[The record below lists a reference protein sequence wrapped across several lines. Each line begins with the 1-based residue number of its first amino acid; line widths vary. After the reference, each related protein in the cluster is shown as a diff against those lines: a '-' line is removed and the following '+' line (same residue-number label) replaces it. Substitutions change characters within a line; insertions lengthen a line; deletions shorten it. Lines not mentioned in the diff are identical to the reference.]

1 MRNDGRASRFKFGS
15 KLAPLLRAF
24 LLDKNARGFSYK
36 REVFHLQQLDRFLVR
51 ARLKEA
57 ALPRRLVERWLS
69 STLHRRPSTH
79 RKRVVFVRQLATFL
93 RLHGR
98 PAYWPLLPL
107 KPRKEHRSAAR
118 IFSRDEMRSIL
129 QAADRLPYV
138 LRSPKRHL
146 VMPELFR
153 LLYGCGLRVGE
164 ALRLTVADVDLSEGV
179 LKIEQGKF
187 RRDRLVP
194 LAPALRRRLQKYCKS
209 LGPRKPLDI
218 LFPSPRGGGQYNIGS
233 IYSAFRKLLKAC
245 GIAHGG
251 RGRGPRLHEIRHTM
265 AVHRLEAW
273 YRAGDDLN
281 AKLPL
286 LATYLGHRTTVG
298 TAAYLQLT
306 QALFTDVVMR
316 LESVVGSVIPERIKP

>member
-1 MRNDGRASRFKFGS
+1 MEIDRSLSRLEFRS
-15 KLAPLLRAF
+15 KLASLLRAF
-24 LLDKNARGFSYK
+24 VLDKNARGFSYR
-36 REVFHLQQLDRFLVR
+36 REVFHLRQLDGFLVR
-51 ARLKEA
+51 ARLKKT
-57 ALPRRLVERWLS
+57 ALPQNLVERWLS
-69 STLHRRPSTH
+69 STLRRKPSTH
-79 RKRVVFVRQLATFL
+79 RKRVVVIRQLATFL
-93 RLHGR
+93 QLQGR
-98 PAYWPLLPL
+98 PAYLPVLPL

-118 IFSRDEMRSIL
+118 IFSRDEIRSIL

-146 VMPELFR
+146 MMPEIFR
-153 LLYGCGLRVGE
+153 VLYGCGLRVGE

-194 LAPALRRRLQKYCKS
+194 LAPTLRRRLQKYCEA

-218 LFPSPRGGGQYNIGS
+218 FFPSPRGGSYNIGS
-233 IYSAFRKLLKAC
+233 IYSVFRRLLKQC

-286 LATYLGHRTTVG
+286 LATFLGHRTTVG

-316 LESVVGSVIPERIKP
+316 LESVVGSAIPNRIKL